1 MTDPLPNTLA
11 ALLAVLALAA
21 GARGCLAR
29 VRTPGAR
36 AVRVAAEHPAPAR
49 RATAVPRPRPAPTA
63 IGRASG
69 TRPGGPGR
77 PRRERAPHPRRAV
90 RAARERVVRESAPGS
105 RPGTPGT
112 GACSESLVV
121 RPPGGGVRCVRS
133 QGGGRRAQRAAPTT
147 DGAARA
153 RLPRPEGREGVRAGR
168 SRRDGTSAT
177 RPRDVRA
184 AHERAARGGPEG
196 VRGRGRGHAVR
207 AALLVAAGT
216 AALLVGTG
224 APAAA
229 HPLGN
234 FSVNRYDGLVVAEG
248 ELRVDHVEDL
258 AEIPTARIRPRE
270 TAPAALAAWAEDRCA
285 VAAREARLLVGGRAV
300 PLETGPARASVRPG
314 QAGLPTLRVECA
326 MRAPLPGGR
335 TEVAFTAAP
344 GEGAGWREI
353 TARGD
358 RTTLASSDVPGES
371 VSRRLSNYPQRLLE
385 SPPSRTSA
393 RLTAVPGGPALG
405 EGAAAAPPS
414 VLPRG
419 VDRWTRALTG
429 LVERR
434 DLTVPFG
441 ALALV
446 VALGLG
452 ALHAL
457 APGHGK
463 TLMAAAAAAGGRNSL
478 REVLALG
485 ASVTVTHTL
494 GVLALGALIVA
505 GSAVTPAVVGWLGMA
520 SGIVVA
526 VAGAL
531 LARRAWQDRAHGRG
545 HTHVHWLGGGRFS
558 THTHTHSTGD
568 GHGHAH
574 DRGHQLAHD
583 GARKH
588 TREHGHGHHKPEHE
602 HGHGHHEPEHEHAHG
617 HHGAV
622 HGHHPVIGDGH
633 RTARGSERQ
642 RPLRRS
648 ILLGLAGGLVPSPSA
663 VVVLVGAAA
672 LGHAWFGLLLV
683 VAYGAGLALTLTAAG
698 FTVVRL
704 GGRITAR
711 LARRRAAG
719 RLAGLVQR
727 SAPIATALTVVVL
740 GCGLALRGAAGA
752 MS

>member
-1 MTDPLPNTLA
+1 M
-11 ALLAVLALAA
+11 
-21 GARGCLAR
+21 
-29 VRTPGAR
+29 
-36 AVRVAAEHPAPAR
+36 
-49 RATAVPRPRPAPTA
+49 
-63 IGRASG
+63 
-69 TRPGGPGR
+69 
-77 PRRERAPHPRRAV
+77 
-90 RAARERVVRESAPGS
+90 
-105 RPGTPGT
+105 
-112 GACSESLVV
+112 
-121 RPPGGGVRCVRS
+121 
-133 QGGGRRAQRAAPTT
+133 
-147 DGAARA
+147 
-153 RLPRPEGREGVRAGR
+153 
-168 SRRDGTSAT
+168 
-177 RPRDVRA
+177 
-184 AHERAARGGPEG
+184 
-196 VRGRGRGHAVR
+196 
-207 AALLVAAGT
+207 AAGT

-234 FSVNRYDGLVVAEG
+234 FSVNRYDGLVVAER

-270 TAPAALAAWAEDRCA
+270 MAPGALAAWAEDRCA
-285 VAAREARLLVGGRAV
+285 VAAREARLLVDGRAV
-300 PLETGPARASVRPG
+300 PLGTGPARASVRPG

-335 TEVAFTAAP
+335 TDVAFTAAP

-358 RTTLASSDVPGES
+358 GTTLASSDVPGES
-371 VSRRLSNYPQRLLE
+371 VSRRLSGYPQRLLE

-393 RLTAVPGGPALG
+393 RLTAAPGGPALG
-405 EGAAAAPPS
+405 EGTAAAPPS

-419 VDRWTRALTG
+419 IDRWTQALTG

-441 ALALV
+441 ALALA

-463 TLMAAAAAAGGRNSL
+463 TLMAAAAATGGRNSL

-505 GSAVTPAVVGWLGMA
+505 GSAVTPAVVGWLGTA
-520 SGIVVA
+520 SGILVA
-526 VAGAL
+526 VAGGL

-545 HTHVHWLGGGRFS
+545 HTHVEWLGGGRFR
-558 THTHTHSTGD
+558 THTHTHSPDD
-568 GHGHAH
+568 GHAQDHGHE
-574 DRGHQLAHD
+574 RAHD
-583 GARKH
+583 GAREH
-588 TREHGHGHHKPEHE
+588 AREPGHE
-602 HGHGHHEPEHEHAHG
+602 HHQHESGREPDHEHLPG
-617 HHGAV
+617 
-622 HGHHPVIGDGH
+622 IGDGH
-633 RTARGSERQ
+633 RPGRGSGRRQ
-642 RPLRRS
+642 PLRRS

-698 FTVVRL
+698 FAVVRL
-704 GGRITAR
+704 GGRIAAR
-711 LARRRAAG
+711 LARRRATG